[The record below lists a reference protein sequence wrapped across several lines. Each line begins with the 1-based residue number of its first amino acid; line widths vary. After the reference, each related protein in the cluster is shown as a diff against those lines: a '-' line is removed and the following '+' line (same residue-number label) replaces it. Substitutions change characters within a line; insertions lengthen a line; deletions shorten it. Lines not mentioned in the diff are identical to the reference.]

1 MDWNRRRFLGTI
13 GGLLLAGCA
22 AARVRPT
29 PTVEDTPPVT
39 AVLPN
44 ADLAVGRNRFLL
56 GLLDAQNR
64 PITDAQV
71 HLRFYFL
78 GDPAPRVRTES
89 DAIFRGDGLG
99 DRGLYVATVEFP
111 EPGLWGVEVLAR
123 RPAQA
128 LPPTRWQFTVQPQSQ
143 TPPLG
148 AAAIPSRNPT
158 VHTVDDPA
166 RLCSAVPPCPLHD
179 RVIADVLA
187 QGRPL
192 ALYFGTPGYCV
203 SRVCGPALAVV
214 LALWEAYRDR
224 ADFIH
229 IEIYTDP
236 ATRTLAPTVQ
246 EWRLPSEPWLF
257 LIDRQGRVAE
267 KFEASIT
274 RTEVEPALIRL
285 LA

>member
-1 MDWNRRRFLGTI
+1 MRWSRRRFLGGI
-13 GGLLLAGCA
+13 GGLLLVGCA
-22 AARVRPT
+22 GPRVRPT
-29 PTVEDTPPVT
+29 PTAGGTPAVT

-78 GDPAPRVRTES
+78 DDPAPRVRTEGE
-89 DAIFRGDGLG
+89 AVFRGEGLG
-99 DRGLYVATVEFP
+99 PQGLYVATVEFP
-111 EPGLWGVEVLAR
+111 EPGRWGVEVLAR
-123 RPAQA
+123 RPAQV
-128 LPPTRWQFTVQPQSQ
+128 LPPTRWQFSVQPQSQ

-148 AAAIPSRNPT
+148 SPAIPSRNPT
-158 VHTVDDPA
+158 VRDVADPT
-166 RLCSAVPPCPLHD
+166 RLCSAAPPCPLHD
-179 RVIADVLA
+179 RVIAEVLA
-187 QGRPL
+187 AGRPL
-192 ALYFGTPGYCV
+192 VLYFATPGYCV
-203 SRVCGPALAVV
+203 SRVCGPGLTVV

-224 ADFIH
+224 ADFVH
-229 IEIYTDP
+229 IEIYADP
-236 ATRTLAPTVQ
+236 ATRTVAPTVQ

-267 KFEASIT
+267 KFEAGLT
-274 RTEVEPALIRL
+274 RAEVEPALRRL